1 MESELNSCYGH
12 FSFQIKIFIFYDY
25 CYKWEFTL
33 KKNKSP
39 SLIRVLILLSGRYTK
54 LIVVVHLAYHNL

>member
-25 CYKWEFTL
+25 CYKWEFAL
-33 KKNKSP
+33 KKTNRRRWLGS
-39 SLIRVLILLSGRYTK
+39 
-54 LIVVVHLAYHNL
+54 